1 MVYSAAVGACRRA
14 GPGNRARRAA
24 PALAGRERIRGKGRL
39 LKKLIIAV
47 VQNEDADAVVDALLE
62 AEYRATRLAS
72 TGGFLRRGNTTLM
85 IGADEDQVDAV
96 LDLIRRHARSGAAP
110 AESDALQPAAATVF
124 VLDLEEYQRL

>member
-1 MVYSAAVGACRRA
+1 MT
-14 GPGNRARRAA
+14 
-24 PALAGRERIRGKGRL
+24 

-85 IGADEDQVDAV
+85 IGADEDQVDTV
-96 LDLIRRHARSGAAP
+96 LNMIRQHARSGGTP
-110 AESDALQPAAATVF
+110 AETDDPQPAAATVF